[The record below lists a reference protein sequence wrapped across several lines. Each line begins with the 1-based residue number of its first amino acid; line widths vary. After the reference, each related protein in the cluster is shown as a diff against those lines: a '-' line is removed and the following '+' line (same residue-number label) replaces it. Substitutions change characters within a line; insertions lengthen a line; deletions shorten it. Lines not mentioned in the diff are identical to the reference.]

1 MRILIFVI
9 IMLLLLSILI
19 SVVGHVEYELYIK
32 KLAEANT
39 FEEIDKK
46 INEDIET
53 INKGNFKGR
62 ILENIF
68 DHKEL
73 WEQVKEHK
81 LKMQIITKELKDESD
96 IS

>member
-1 MRILIFVI
+1 MYILIFVI
-9 IMLLLLSILI
+9 IMLILLAILI
-19 SVVGHVEYELYIK
+19 SVVGRVEYELYIK
-32 KLAEANT
+32 KLAETKT

-53 INKGNFKGR
+53 INKGNFKGH
-62 ILENIF
+62 ILENIL

-81 LKMQIITKELKDESD
+81 LKMQYYEHS
-96 IS
+96 